1 MTQHYFSI
9 GEDAWGVVVC
19 YDIGREDLEE
29 IGSLLSELG
38 AKPLK
43 IEQAL
48 RVISTVNSG
57 FTYTNYDK
65 RMSLMC
71 IGAATSEEQYFD
83 SVLHEVKHL
92 VEHIST
98 YYGVSS
104 KGEPAA
110 YLQGEVGRQIY
121 RGTPRLICPECGKE
135 IRR

>member
-38 AKPLK
+38 AKPMK

-71 IGAATSEEQYFD
+71 IGNASNGAELFD
-83 SVLHEVKHL
+83 SVLHEMKHL
-92 VEHIST
+92 VEHICT
-98 YYGVSS
+98 YYGVNS

-110 YLQGEVGRQIY
+110 YLQGEVGRQMY
-121 RGTPRLICPECGKE
+121 RGARGLVCPECGKE